1 MKLIKTLRNKQIED
15 KKRHLKQNGRSFRR
29 GFALGACAAGCG
41 CLLYL
46 HRNVMKAAMKGD
58 PMPEPPKW
66 HFWCRTKKYGNGE
79 DRP

>member
-1 MKLIKTLRNKQIED
+1 MKVL
-15 KKRHLKQNGRSFRR
+15 KKLFNFQVEKEKEKVKKSVKRDIRSFRR

-46 HRNVMKAAMKGD
+46 HRNAINAAIKGK

-66 HFWCRTKKYGNGE
+66 HFWCRT
-79 DRP
+79 